1 MPRLNV
7 PLTRSTLLQTQR
19 TLSFAK
25 EGYDL
30 LDRKREVL
38 ITELVDMMDDAEAAE
53 SEMGERLAS
62 AQARLARAKVSMG
75 VEEIRRAALS
85 IVTLPEVKVTERSI
99 MGAIVPIAELSPVQ
113 VRLHYSFTGTTV
125 ALDEAVRAFTNLLA
139 SVVEAAEIEV
149 TIWRLAQ
156 EVKKT
161 QRRVNALSNI
171 IIPDLER
178 IIKAVQEALEEGE
191 RESFYR
197 AKMFKRILTKNR
209 AER

>member
-7 PLTRSTLLQTQR
+7 PLTRSTLLETQR

-38 ITELVDMMDDAEAAE
+38 VTELVNMMDDAEAAE

-62 AQARLARAKVSMG
+62 AQAKLARAKVSMG

-99 MGAIVPIAELSPVQ
+99 MGAIVPIAELSPAQ

-139 SVVEAAEIEV
+139 SVVDAAEIEV

-171 IIPDLER
+171 IIPELER
-178 IIKAVQEALEEGE
+178 IIKAVQEALE
-191 RESFYR
+191 
-197 AKMFKRILTKNR
+197 
-209 AER
+209 